1 MIWFTKRAAC
11 LARVV
16 VIVSVENMLCSLKA
30 YWIDYENIDDG
41 KLRCFEVVFNTEK
54 LTKQEVAE
62 SLMKYL
68 NSRGITPCS
77 VFHNNIAD

>member
-1 MIWFTKRAAC
+1 MTSFTKRAVC
-11 LARVV
+11 PVRVA
-16 VIVSVENMLCSLKA
+16 VIVNAENMLCSLKA

-77 VFHNNIAD
+77 VFHNNLTD